1 MGQGGAGCRGGRRAE
16 PRGSPRRR
24 EARLAPEWT
33 PGWTKGPRAMSE
45 QTELRAGP
53 GAPGTLV
60 TPALLPQG
68 GPDSQAAAPLP
79 AHPFGFLASPLSSST
94 PPSSPNG
101 DAGLTL
107 RPRLMA
113 AGERL
118 GKRRR
123 HSSQQQRR
131 GGGAGR
137 SARVTPLVG
146 AAAELQSRTPSLPP
160 SLPHWASSTAAGL
173 LGSRRLTRSW
183 EPGVRPPALSVLPTS
198 WVPGDQASFFAQRL
212 LT

>member
-33 PGWTKGPRAMSE
+33 PGQTKGPRAMSE

-60 TPALLPQG
+60 TPALLPQA

-118 GKRRR
+118 GKRHR
-123 HSSQQQRR
+123 HSSQQQRL

-160 SLPHWASSTAAGL
+160 SLTGPPPWLRASWAPGGLHGAGSQ
-173 LGSRRLTRSW
+173 G
-183 EPGVRPPALSVLPTS
+183 
-198 WVPGDQASFFAQRL
+198 
-212 LT
+212 

>member
-118 GKRRR
+118 GKRAATPV
-123 HSSQQQRR
+123 SSRDS
-131 GGGAGR
+131 GAGQ
-137 SARVTPLVG
+137 G
-146 AAAELQSRTPSLPP
+146 ALPGSPRWLGQRQNYNPGLPPSLPP
-160 SLPHWASSTAAGL
+160 SLTGPPPRPRASWAPGGL
-173 LGSRRLTRSW
+173 HGAGSR
-183 EPGVRPPALSVLPTS
+183 G
-198 WVPGDQASFFAQRL
+198 
-212 LT
+212 

>member
-1 MGQGGAGCRGGRRAE
+1 
-16 PRGSPRRR
+16 
-24 EARLAPEWT
+24 
-33 PGWTKGPRAMSE
+33 MSE

-123 HSSQQQRR
+123 HSSQQQRL

-160 SLPHWASSTAAGL
+160 SLGL
-173 LGSRRLTRSW
+173 LHGRGPPGLQEAYTELGAGGEAPSPLCAADKLGARR
-183 EPGVRPPALSVLPTS
+183 PGIFLCPEAAYLR
-198 WVPGDQASFFAQRL
+198 
-212 LT
+212 